1 MLQCAI
7 RLSNYVA
14 AQKTSGTGENLSGD
28 PGPPASEA
36 AILPEHARIEG
47 REGVQAR
54 APETSIAAAATSG
67 ETGRPCGIRADFLSC
82 GMQSC
87 QDIAG
92 TRVLVFAKSGPRLE
106 TERDINRFL
115 EAAWG
120 EDAGLVAIPM
130 TRLAPDFFR
139 LRTRLAGEVAQKFVN
154 YGVRLAVVGDI
165 SRWTADSKPLRDFV
179 TEANRGQALWFVEDL
194 AELESRLAPAS

>member
-1 MLQCAI
+1 
-7 RLSNYVA
+7 
-14 AQKTSGTGENLSGD
+14 
-28 PGPPASEA
+28 
-36 AILPEHARIEG
+36 
-47 REGVQAR
+47 
-54 APETSIAAAATSG
+54 
-67 ETGRPCGIRADFLSC
+67 
-82 GMQSC
+82 MQSC